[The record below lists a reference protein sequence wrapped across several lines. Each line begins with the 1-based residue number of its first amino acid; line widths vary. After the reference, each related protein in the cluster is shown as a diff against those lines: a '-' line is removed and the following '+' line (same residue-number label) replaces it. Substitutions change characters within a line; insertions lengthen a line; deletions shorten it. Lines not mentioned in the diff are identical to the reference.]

1 MSNIIS
7 EVYPDFWKEN
17 IKGFKKYLKLEKGLS
32 ENSILAYIRDLK
44 KLIDFMMINFPDF
57 IPEEYSEEMLHKFVE
72 DLGTKISATSSQA
85 RIISGIRSFYSYLL
99 LEDRLNSDPTEYIDK
114 PRVNQK
120 LPIIVSVEEIDNLLA
135 QIDLSKPEGYRNKA
149 IIETLYSCGLRVS
162 ELISIKMNDL
172 YFEEN
177 FIKIKG
183 KGKKERLAPIGKSGQ
198 IAINEYINY
207 GRKKLDIDSQ
217 SAEYLFLSRKGK
229 KLTRVTIFTLVKE
242 IAESSGLNKNISPHT
257 FRHSFATHL
266 VEGGADIRLVQMM
279 LGHESITTTEI
290 YAHLDKDYLRS
301 AIIEHHP
308 RS

>member
-1 MSNIIS
+1 MSNILS

-32 ENSILAYIRDLK
+32 ENSISAYIRDLR
-44 KLIDFMMINFPDF
+44 KLIDFMMINY
-57 IPEEYSEEMLHKFVE
+57 PELTPEQYSEKMLHQFVE
-72 DLGTKISATSSQA
+72 DLGSKISATSSQA

-99 LEDRLNSDPTEYIDK
+99 LEDRLNDDPTEYIDK

-120 LPIIVSVEEIDNLLA
+120 LPVVLSIEEIENLLT
-135 QIDLSKPEGYRNKA
+135 QIDLSKAEGYRNKA

-172 YFEEN
+172 YFEEHY
-177 FIKIKG
+177 IKIKG
-183 KGKKERLAPIGKSGQ
+183 KGKKERIVPVGKNAQ
-198 IAINEYINY
+198 KAVNEYLEY
-207 GRKKLDIDSQ
+207 GRKNLDIDVR

-229 KLTRVTIFTLVKE
+229 QLTRVTIFTLVKE

-266 VEGGADIRLVQMM
+266 VEGGADIRFVQMM